1 MEPENVVATLNE
13 YLSEMTDAIFKNNGT
28 LDKFIG
34 DAVMAL
40 FGTPAFYP
48 DHALRAVRTAFMMKE
63 RLEKLNEKWRGQGR
77 PTLKIGIG
85 INTGEAIA
93 GNMGSLQRMEYTVI
107 RDTVNLAS
115 RLESLNKELGTEI
128 IISSS
133 TYEKVR
139 DNVKARQFTG
149 IHVKGK
155 EETLVV
161 YEVTEVL

>member
-1 MEPENVVATLNE
+1 
-13 YLSEMTDAIFKNNGT
+13 
-28 LDKFIG
+28 
-34 DAVMAL
+34 
-40 FGTPAFYP
+40 
-48 DHALRAVRTAFMMKE
+48 
-63 RLEKLNEKWRGQGR
+63 
-77 PTLKIGIG
+77 
-85 INTGEAIA
+85 
-93 GNMGSLQRMEYTVI
+93 MGSLQRMEYTVI
-107 RDTVNLAS
+107 GDTVNLAS

-139 DNVKARQFTG
+139 DYVKVRQFTG